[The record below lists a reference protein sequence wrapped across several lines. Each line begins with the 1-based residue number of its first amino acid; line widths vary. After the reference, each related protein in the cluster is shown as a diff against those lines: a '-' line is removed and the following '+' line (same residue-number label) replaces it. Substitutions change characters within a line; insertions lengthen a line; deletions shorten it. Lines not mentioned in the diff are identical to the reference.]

1 MRALFKQSI
10 KYYSFGTSVISS
22 LVNQGLAVCC
32 LLQIGALICNSV
44 ILSEQINY
52 NLHLNSYVII
62 FLIITSLS
70 LNGVIKHYLCIAF
83 YVCFFIFLMGQKL
96 FLEDY
101 KTFLTFTATTL
112 NVSQYLTFISVISIA
127 EIFTFVSYKY
137 YIKKKRIYPCQKV
150 NNNWRFLLPLV
161 RVLFY
166 LTLPCA
172 LYMQLKIVIFKSAF
186 LYTSGYLENV
196 DVPTIIKIGNFLFSA
211 LAIIYLAMKPS
222 RREVTIVCIALIFLG
237 GVVQLFQGRRA
248 LFASTFL
255 FLVWYYIKYKNITK
269 LGGRNL
275 VISFLGI
282 IGIVSLFF
290 YIENSRDASRGEI
303 SSIFLILQL
312 FLISTG
318 GSDSVLAN
326 TIVNEAA
333 FPKSGVLYL
342 IDPVINNPI
351 SIIFLGKSGVA
362 QGEAYLDNFNTFSH
376 WISYLTQP
384 SLYLSGHGM
393 GSCYLAEVYLAFGI
407 IGVIGVAF
415 FIGFILSKLAK
426 FNFDNHRIFIN
437 SIYFLLIKSIFTLPR
452 DGLFSW
458 FSSFVYL
465 MLVFVLLL
473 FFLPKMKRL
482 R

>member
-1 MRALFKQSI
+1 MKVSFKQSVN
-10 KYYSFGTSVISS
+10 YYSLGTSVISR
-22 LVNQGLAVCC
+22 LINWGLAICC
-32 LLQIGALICNSV
+32 FLQIGAIIGNSV
-44 ILSEQINY
+44 ILSEQINR

-70 LNGVIKHYLCIAF
+70 LSGVIKHYLCIAF
-83 YVCFFIFLMGQKL
+83 YVCFLIFLMGQKL

-127 EIFTFVSYKY
+127 EIFTFMSYKY
-137 YIKKKRIYPCQKV
+137 YIGKKRIHHNQKV

-161 RVLFY
+161 RILFY

-196 DVPTIIKIGNFLFSA
+196 DVPSIIKIGNFLFSA

-222 RREVTIVCIALIFLG
+222 RREVTIICIAFIFLG
-237 GVVQLFQGRRA
+237 GIVQLFQGRRA

-269 LGGRNL
+269 LGGKNL
-275 VISFLGI
+275 IMSFLSI
-282 IGIVSLFF
+282 VGIVSLFF
-290 YIENSRDASRGEI
+290 YIENSRDASGGEI
-303 SSIFLILQL
+303 SSIFLIIQL

-351 SIIFLGKSGVA
+351 SVILLGKSGVA
-362 QGEAYLDNFNTFSH
+362 QGESYLDNFNTFSH

-415 FIGFILSKLAK
+415 LIGFILSNLAK
-426 FNFDNHRIFIN
+426 FNFDNNRIFIN
-437 SIYFLLIKSIFTLPR
+437 AIYFLLIKSIFTLPR

-458 FSSFVYL
+458 FPSFVYL
-465 MLVFVLLL
+465 MIVFMLLS
-473 FFLPKMKRL
+473 FFLPTIKRL